1 MKISDFWRLLLYI
14 VLGATLGALG
24 GHIILGVTLSLLA
37 YIWNLHA
44 SLVGLLNQVN
54 GESDDQ
60 IPTQTGIFEEL
71 NYSISKLF
79 DRHKSRRQRLTA
91 VLRQFE
97 QATRAWP
104 DAIVI
109 LNQTDDIEWA
119 NPAARHLLDV
129 RWPEDKKQRITNII
143 RFPALREFISSISN
157 TEEQTVDIISPQKPG
172 MHLSTLM
179 VPYSKTHK
187 ILTARDVTEIY
198 RAISVRSDFVAN
210 VSHEL
215 KTPLTV
221 FRGYLETLTMQS
233 DVCPP
238 TWQPALKQMTE
249 HAVEMSNLVDTLLD
263 LSRLEESQIPA
274 ESEPINIKTLIEEVV
289 AATSQIYK
297 EKNHV
302 LTIHIDSQKKLIGS
316 RVEIY
321 SALSNLTFNAA
332 HYTPA
337 NGTISIRWY
346 EQDPYL
352 FLEVKDNG
360 IGIAEEHLS
369 RITERF
375 YRVDNSRT
383 RTEQGSKNGLG
394 LAIVKHVVRRHSA
407 LLDISSE
414 LGKGSNFSIKFRQ

>member
-1 MKISDFWRLLLYI
+1 MKISDFWRLLLY
-14 VLGATLGALG
+14 VALGAALGALG
-24 GHIILGVTLSLLA
+24 GQVLLGVALSLLA
-37 YIWNLHA
+37 YIWDLHR

-54 GESDDQ
+54 GVSSDQSPKES
-60 IPTQTGIFEEL
+60 GVFEEI

-79 DRHKSRRQRLTA
+79 NRHKSRRQRLTA

-97 QATRAWP
+97 QATAAWP

-143 RFPALREFISSISN
+143 RIPALREFISSIGN
-157 TEEQTVDIISPQKPG
+157 TEEQTVDIISPLKPDV
-172 MHLSTLM
+172 HLSVLM

-187 ILTARDVTEIY
+187 IFTARDVTEIY
-198 RAISVRSDFVAN
+198 RAIKVRSDFVAN

-221 FRGYLETLTMQS
+221 FRGYLEALTMQS
-233 DVCPP
+233 DICPP
-238 TWQPALKQMTE
+238 IWQPALKQMTE
-249 HAVEMSNLVDTLLD
+249 HALEMSSLVDTLLN
-263 LSRLEESQIPA
+263 LSHLEESQIPA
-274 ESEPINIKTLIEEVV
+274 DSEPIDMKLLLEEVV
-289 AATSQIYK
+289 KATSQIYK
-297 EKNHV
+297 EKNHA
-302 LTIHIDSQKKLIGS
+302 LTIHIDSQKKLTGS
-316 RVEIY
+316 RVELY
-321 SALSNLTFNAA
+321 SAVSNLTFNAA
-332 HYTPA
+332 HYTPKD
-337 NGTISIRWY
+337 GTISIRWY
-346 EQDPYL
+346 QRDTYL
-352 FLEVKDNG
+352 VLEVKDNG

-394 LAIVKHVVRRHSA
+394 LAIVKHVARRHSA
-407 LLDISSE
+407 LLNISSE
-414 LGKGSNFSIKFRQ
+414 LGKGSCFSIKFKQ

>member
-1 MKISDFWRLLLYI
+1 MKVSDFWRLLLYA
-14 VLGATLGALG
+14 VLGTALGAIW
-24 GHIILGVTLSLLA
+24 GHILLGVVFSLLA
-37 YIWNLHA
+37 YIWNLHH
-44 SLVGLLNQVN
+44 SLVDLLNQVN
-54 GESDDQ
+54 GASNDQ
-60 IPTQTGIFEEL
+60 RPKQSGVFEEV

-79 DRHKSRRQRLTA
+79 DSHKSRRQRLTA

-119 NPAARHLLDV
+119 NPAARRLLDV

-143 RFPALREFISSISN
+143 RFPTLREFISSTGNI
-157 TEEQTVDIISPQKPG
+157 EQQTVDIISPLKTDV
-172 MHLSTLM
+172 HLSALI

-198 RAISVRSDFVAN
+198 RAIKVRSDFVAN

-221 FRGYLETLTMQS
+221 FRGYLEALTMQS
-233 DVCPP
+233 DICPP
-238 TWQPALKQMTE
+238 TWQPALEQMTE
-249 HAVEMSNLVDTLLD
+249 HAIEMSSLVDTLLN
-263 LSRLEESQIPA
+263 LSHLEESQIPA
-274 ESEPINIKTLIEEVV
+274 YSESIDIKLLLEEVV
-289 AATSQIYK
+289 TATNEIYK

-302 LTIHIDSQKKLIGS
+302 LTIHVDSQKKLTGS
-316 RVEIY
+316 RVELY

-332 HYTPA
+332 HYTQE
-337 NGTISIRWY
+337 NGAISIRWY

-352 FLEVKDNG
+352 VLEVKDNG
-360 IGIAEEHLS
+360 IGIAEEHLA

-407 LLDISSE
+407 LLNISSE
-414 LGKGSNFSIKFRQ
+414 LGKGSCFSIKFKQ

>member
-143 RFPALREFISSISN
+143 RFPALREFISSTSN

-414 LGKGSNFSIKFRQ
+414 LGKGSSFSIKFRQ

>member
-143 RFPALREFISSISN
+143 RFPALREFISSTSN

-274 ESEPINIKTLIEEVV
+274 ESESINIKKLIEEVV

-414 LGKGSNFSIKFRQ
+414 LGKGSSFSIKFRQ

>member
-143 RFPALREFISSISN
+143 RFPALREFISSTSN

-346 EQDPYL
+346 EQNPYL

-414 LGKGSNFSIKFRQ
+414 LGKGSSFSIKFRQ